1 MVYWHDND
9 MGAWGVTLMT
19 ISIVLFWVL
28 LVAGIV
34 ALVRYLGRGTPNDSF
49 PRPERR
55 APEQILAERFAH
67 GEIDAD
73 EYRRRLDTLRAP

>member
-1 MVYWHDND
+1 MVNWHDNG

-28 LVAGIV
+28 LIAGIV
-34 ALVRYLGRGTPNDSF
+34 ALVRYLGRGEPGAVS
-49 PRPERR
+49 PPPRR

-73 EYRRRLDTLRAP
+73 EYRRRLDTLRGP